1 MELKQLEHFVA
12 VAETHSFTRAAEQ
25 LGMSQ
30 PGLSAS
36 IQALERGVGA
46 ELLERTTRRV
56 LVTPAGEALLHS
68 AQLVLGELA
77 TARRRVAG
85 VVGLQTGQLALG
97 VVQTFSSVDVPA
109 ALAALHQRHPGIRI
123 SLHEAPTADLLR
135 GVGLGEL
142 DLAFAALDG
151 TRLPEGLVTVQSYS
165 EEIVIVVGADHRLAR
180 RSRASLASLA
190 EETFIEF
197 QAGQGLQTVIEGVC
211 AQAGLH
217 RRIGCAVS
225 DMDQVL
231 SLVAHGLGLALVPAP
246 VARNSG
252 LPHVAVSPRPPSRT
266 LALVTRSGSSSN
278 PAARAL
284 LDILS
289 EQSAPPNG

>member
-25 LGMSQ
+25 LRISQ

-36 IQALERGVGA
+36 IQALERAVGA

-56 LVTPAGEALLHS
+56 LVTSAGEALLPS
-68 AQLVLGELA
+68 AQLVLGEVA
-77 TARRRVAG
+77 AARRRIAG
-85 VVGLQTGQLALG
+85 VGGLLAGQLAVG

-109 ALAALHQRHPGIRI
+109 ALAAVHRRHPGIQLT
-123 SLHEAPTADLLR
+123 LHEAPTAELLR
-135 GVGLGEL
+135 RVGLGEL
-142 DLAFAALDG
+142 DLAFTALDG
-151 TRLPEGLVTVQSYS
+151 TRLPDGLAIIQSYS
-165 EEIVIVVGADHRLAR
+165 EDIVIVVGAAHRLAG
-180 RSRASLASLA
+180 RSRASLASLS

-197 QAGQGLQTVIEGVC
+197 RAGQGLQTVIDGIC
-211 AQAGLH
+211 AVAGLH

-231 SLVAHGLGLALVPAP
+231 SLVAHGLGVALVPEP

-252 LPHVAVSPRPPSRT
+252 LPQIAISPRRPSRT
-266 LALVTRSGSSSN
+266 LALVTRSGPVSN

-284 LDILS
+284 LDILPV
-289 EQSAPPNG
+289 QGAPAGR

>member
-56 LVTPAGEALLHS
+56 LVTPAGDALLHS

-77 TARRRVAG
+77 TARRRIAG

-97 VVQTFSSVDVPA
+97 VVQTFTSIDVPA
-109 ALAALHQRHPGIRI
+109 ALAALHRRHPGIQI
-123 SLHEAPTADLLR
+123 SLREAPTADLLR
-135 GVGLGEL
+135 GVELGDL

-151 TRLPEGLVTVQSYS
+151 TRLPDGLTASRSYS
-165 EEIVIVVGADHRLAR
+165 EEIAIVVGAGHRLAR
-180 RSRASLASLA
+180 RSRVSLASLS

-197 QAGQGLQTVIEGVC
+197 QAGQGLQTVIERVC
-211 AQAGLH
+211 DAAGL
-217 RRIGCAVS
+217 RRRVGFAVS
-225 DMDQVL
+225 SMDEVL
-231 SLVAHGLGLALVPAP
+231 SLVAHRLGVALVPEP
-246 VARNSG
+246 LARRSG
-252 LPHVAVSPRPPSRT
+252 LPTIAVSPRPPSRPV
-266 LALVTRSGSSSN
+266 ALVTRTGLLSN

-289 EQSAPPNG
+289 APPASTDR